1 MSTDFHKTMIGR
13 KFYDRDAPAIVKA
26 LQGIDRSLKE
36 ISALLALADTRPA
49 LVKKI
54 LKEVRKA
61 AK

>member
-13 KFYDRDAPAIVKA
+13 KFYDRDVPAIVKA